1 MSDWRA
7 LERRCYFSKVFP
19 TDEKLISVAGES
31 MISTMFTSAKL
42 TKLERCEKTY
52 GQ

>member
-1 MSDWRA
+1 MLFAS
-7 LERRCYFSKVFP
+7 LFSKVFP
-19 TDEKLISVAGES
+19 TDEKLISVASES

-42 TKLERCEKTY
+42 TKLERREKTY

>member
-1 MSDWRA
+1 MTDGDA
-7 LERRCYFSKVFP
+7 LERRYFSKVFP

>member
-1 MSDWRA
+1 MTDGDA
-7 LERRCYFSKVFP
+7 HERRCYFSKVFP